1 MVSVVKLF
9 HAQNKKYSLTK
20 HPLFVGLFGHS
31 SAPWS
36 QFETILINISRGT
49 GFDGI
54 TGMNYKSN
62 KIFRPLISFTRS
74 QIEKYAIENK
84 VDWRED
90 SSNLSNKYLRN
101 FIRNNIFNEFVRCL
115 IVVWMMRNV
124 V

>member
-1 MVSVVKLF
+1 MKTD
-9 HAQNKKYSLTK
+9 KIKYLVTA
-20 HPLFVGLFGHS
+20 HNLND
-31 SAPWS
+31 

-49 GFDGI
+49 GFDDI

-62 KIFRPLISFTRS
+62 KILDHLFPLQRS

-101 FIRNNIFNEFVRCL
+101 FIRNNILKNG
-115 IVVWMMRNV
+115 
-124 V
+124 